1 LPLLEFSWNKSYP
14 DSIRMTPYDF
24 VWKEGPPIYWI
35 SRRKVVLGPDWYQQT
50 MDVSR
55 D

>member
-24 VWKEGPPIYWI
+24 VWKEVDFQFIGLQEG
-35 SRRKVVLGPDWYQQT
+35 R
-50 MDVSR
+50 
-55 D
+55 